1 MTKLLIF
8 SNRRSQYVWGVLKW
22 WTKRE
27 QPSLETGTG
36 HIPAWLKVVVWGSG
50 ITWGSKEQEAGFFIS
65 HLLIQFDFFF
75 FKLNWAEW
83 KTSPKSVLL
92 SSSWELEMQ
101 RLEPSLEP
109 TEWSVFHAM
118 SWWLACPAIWGAL
131 VYQSWHG
138 GLSGTQVSLAVMKV
152 KKWGEGTHWTGEPT
166 EGSCELSPPLYLPNL
181 PQYSWLN
188 RSLQILG

>member
-1 MTKLLIF
+1 MNQERAAIF
-8 SNRRSQYVWGVLKW
+8 RNRNRAYTSVAKSGCLGEWDYVRVKRTRSWFLHKPFTYTVWL
-22 WTKRE
+22 
-27 QPSLETGTG
+27 
-36 HIPAWLKVVVWGSG
+36 
-50 ITWGSKEQEAGFFIS
+50 
-65 HLLIQFDFFF
+65 FFF